1 MEIWK
6 TIEEYPDYQISSA
19 GNVMSYKNGR
29 KILRKLSTTKK
40 GYVRTSFRHNGESK
54 MIPVHQLVLKHFGPS
69 QPPNT
74 TPDHINRIKTDNRI
88 ENLRWATPEQ
98 QRENSVP
105 AKLKGETN
113 GSSKL
118 TEAQVREIKEKSAQ
132 GIASRK
138 IAKEYGV
145 TKTLIL
151 YIRSGRLWS
160 HVKI

>member
-1 MEIWK
+1 M
-6 TIEEYPDYQISSA
+6 
-19 GNVMSYKNGR
+19 
-29 KILRKLSTTKK
+29 
-40 GYVRTSFRHNGESK
+40 VR
-54 MIPVHQLVLKHFGPS
+54 
-69 QPPNT
+69 PNHL